1 LFTCIQQF
9 DAICF
14 FNQIGKISAAIQ
26 SGFKRKV
33 KTPIQRKLS
42 KLGIYLV
49 ALAIFLCALVV
60 AIGVIWKKDTRQ
72 MVNIGLR

>member
-1 LFTCIQQF
+1 MCLLYFLLCYV
-9 DAICF
+9 
-14 FNQIGKISAAIQ
+14 QIGKISAAIQ
-26 SGFKRKV
+26 SGSKRKV
-33 KTPIQRKLS
+33 KTPIQRKLT

-60 AIGVIWKKDTRQ
+60 VIGVIWKRDARE